1 MFNIPTVTV
10 AKTTLTSTSDSV
22 TLTYAAPAGV
32 SWTPRHLLVRMQML
46 ATSGYPNIFTR
57 FNGDSGANYGNETYT
72 AYGTT
77 KEAYIADGVAYLNS
91 VGNIG
96 ATTNQWTSSELL
108 ITDALSTRSHKSSLC
123 QTGRYEAV
131 LRHSVGRWASTAAIT
146 SVTMYTDSSTFAA
159 GSTFELC
166 VVDESFNVGEQI
178 LGSAASL
185 DIGSISAAD
194 GDLVVIAN
202 MRGSHSG
209 EDEYLTIDL
218 NGDTTNSNYDH
229 HYINAGG
236 TSMDTGGGGSRNVGA
251 AIANGA
257 PTNAFGSFVAHI
269 PNFSDGSNDRTL
281 SSLSGGQSDS
291 NTGILREY
299 GVRRNNTAAVTQV
312 TIKGGS
318 SANLMTSSMISVYA
332 VPKNLITRTELSGT
346 ASSVTFSSIP
356 QTYDHLEVSGYA
368 RTDRSATSDD
378 LIMSLTPVGG
388 SNDTTNANYDT
399 QLFQGS
405 YSTMTAAQ
413 SAADRTVGNVSAASE
428 TANIFSPVNITFYNY
443 AKTDRHKHSLSTSAR
458 PVVYTRGANYFRSN
472 RWENTAAIEAIT
484 FTPSAGTNFA
494 AGTVFT
500 LRGISATPSSSDAA
514 NINSVVIGSIAAI
527 NSIAIA
533 SIQAMNN
540 RRYTSPCLRY
550 NFYKRYCSCQ
560 YSGGELNANSS
571 QHSEDKRDC
580 IR

>member
-1 MFNIPTVTV
+1 MLNIPTVTV

-46 ATSGYPNIFTR
+46 STEEVPNIYTR
-57 FNGDSGANYGNETYT
+57 FNGDDGANYGNESYT

-77 KEAYIADGVAYLNS
+77 KAAYIADGTTYLNS
-91 VGNIG
+91 IGNIG
-96 ATTNQWTSSELL
+96 PTTNQWTSSELL

-146 SVTMYTDSSTFAA
+146 SVTLYAADDSSYAPFAV

-185 DIGSISAAD
+185 NIGSISGAD

-218 NGDTTNSNYDH
+218 NGDTTDSNYDS
-229 HYINAGG
+229 HYIDAGG
-236 TSMDTGGGGSRNVGA
+236 TNMGTGGGATRNAGA
-251 AIANGA
+251 AVANGA

-318 SANLMTSSMISVYA
+318 SANLMASSMISVYA
-332 VPKNLITRTELSGT
+332 VPKNLITRTELASD

-368 RTDRSATSDD
+368 RSDRDATSDD
-378 LIMSLTPVGG
+378 LIMSLLKQQTSLARLTSRFITTLKLTGTNIRYLLLLVLF
-388 SNDTTNANYDT
+388 TTNVGLIILGQT
-399 QLFQGS
+399 VGRTPLLLRRLRLLLVGVQISLL
-405 YSTMTAAQ
+405 AQ
-413 SAADRTVGNVSAASE
+413 SLRC
-428 TANIFSPVNITFYNY
+428 
-443 AKTDRHKHSLSTSAR
+443 
-458 PVVYTRGANYFRSN
+458 VV
-472 RWENTAAIEAIT
+472 
-484 FTPSAGTNFA
+484 
-494 AGTVFT
+494 
-500 LRGISATPSSSDAA
+500 
-514 NINSVVIGSIAAI
+514 
-527 NSIAIA
+527 
-533 SIQAMNN
+533 
-540 RRYTSPCLRY
+540 
-550 NFYKRYCSCQ
+550 
-560 YSGGELNANSS
+560 
-571 QHSEDKRDC
+571 
-580 IR
+580 